1 MLPFASIFFV
11 CRKLAVGDM
20 LIQIL
25 CRESSFLMSNLSRSC
40 SPEALR
46 HPPAAG

>member
-11 CRKLAVGDM
+11 CRQLSVGNM

-25 CRESSFLMSNLSRSC
+25 CREPSFLMSNLRRSC
-40 SPEALR
+40 SHEALR
-46 HPPAAG
+46 HPPPTG